1 MKHPMI
7 VAVSVMAVVAVILAG
22 SAATARAGTFDF
34 KNQVFGSPSSLA
46 VNVQSVD
53 TGTGRVVAN
62 GVDSQ
67 GPTTPF
73 TWDWGDGSAP
83 VSAWFPAQHVYSD
96 PTKNYIITVTSHY
109 SGGGT
114 DTAQVLGRF
123 AAPAISPIAIPS
135 DVAVTIPA
143 SDVTLASRMP
153 GYVPPATL
161 THFDDAHFG
170 VVPRS
175 TIEYVMGVGA
185 SIQQDL
191 ANQNVAPVNGGFQQV
206 VLRDSNLS
214 GGGMYSLW
222 YTTPVSFG
230 AAAAAMQGSIQY
242 SSFMHEMGHNVTLN
256 SPGAYYY
263 GGKIDGN
270 ANAIYSE
277 SMAQI
282 FQHATAYEM
291 INHADAYGLGE
302 DLVLDLANSATSS
315 MKVVRSAYDDYVAGG
330 RLFASWNDPTTPQDE
345 TFGTFMTIAYKFFE
359 HAENS
364 GQGYRDPLKRTMELL
379 QLFDEDLEGRYDQH
393 NNNAEA
399 DSFRATL
406 MVAALSYGFSS
417 DLRGE
422 FEALNFPIDDAAYG
436 ELMAAVPEPATMAL
450 LAAGGIATLLRRRRS
465 SKK

>member
-1 MKHPMI
+1 MKAQPFRT
-7 VAVSVMAVVAVILAG
+7 VALLAVLAG

-34 KNQVFGSPSSLA
+34 KSQLFGSPSSLA

-53 TGTGRVVAN
+53 TGTGLVVAN
-62 GVDSQ
+62 GGDSQ

-83 VSAWFPAQHVYSD
+83 VSGWFPAQHVYSD

-123 AAPAISPIAIPS
+123 VAPAIAPIAIPS

-175 TIEYVMGVGA
+175 TVEYVLSVGA
-185 SIQQDL
+185 SIQRDL

-206 VLRDSNLS
+206 VLRDSSLS

-222 YTTPVSFG
+222 YTNPVSFG

-302 DLVLDLANSATSS
+302 DLVLDLTNSATSS
-315 MKVVRSAYDDYVAGG
+315 MKVVRGAYNDYVAHGCP
-330 RLFASWNDPTTPQDE
+330 FASWNDPTTPQDE
-345 TFGTFMTIAYKFFE
+345 TFGTFMTTAYKFFE

-379 QLFDEDLEGRYDQH
+379 QLFDEDLEGRYDRLH
-393 NNNAEA
+393 DNVEA

-422 FEALNFPIDDAAYG
+422 FEDLNFPIDNEAYG
-436 ELMAAVPEPATMAL
+436 ELMAAVPEPATMVL
-450 LAAGGIATLLRRRRS
+450 LAAGGIATLLRRRRRTA
-465 SKK
+465 

>member
-1 MKHPMI
+1 MNAQPFRTLALL
-7 VAVSVMAVVAVILAG
+7 AVLVG

-34 KNQVFGSPSSLA
+34 KNQLFGSPSTLA

-62 GVDSQ
+62 GGDSQ
-67 GPTTPF
+67 CPSTPF

-83 VSAWFPAQHVYSD
+83 VSAWFPAQHDYSD

-123 AAPAISPIAIPS
+123 VAPAIAPIAIPS
-135 DVAVTIPA
+135 AMTVTIPS

-153 GYVPPATL
+153 GYAPPATL
-161 THFDDAHFG
+161 THFDDAHFD

-175 TIEYVMGVGA
+175 AVEYVLGVAA
-185 SIQQDL
+185 SIQRDL
-191 ANQNVAPVNGGFQQV
+191 ANGNVADVGGGFQQV
-206 VLRDSNLS
+206 VLRDSSLS

-222 YTTPVSFG
+222 YTDPVSFG

-242 SSFMHEMGHNVTLN
+242 SSFLHEMGHNVTLN
-256 SPGAYYY
+256 SPDAYYY

-282 FQHATAYEM
+282 FQHATAYEI
-291 INHADAYGLGE
+291 INHAEDYGLGE

-315 MKVVRSAYDDYVAGG
+315 MKVVRSAYDAHVTADCP
-330 RLFASWNDPTTPQDE
+330 FASWNDPATPPDE

-379 QLFDEDLEGRYDQH
+379 QVFDEDLEDRYDRLH
-393 NNNAEA
+393 
-399 DSFRATL
+399 DTVDGDTFRATL

-417 DLRGE
+417 DLRSE
-422 FEALNFPIDDAAYG
+422 FEDLNFPIDDGTYD

-450 LAAGGIATLLRRRRS
+450 MALGGIGMLVSRKRS
-465 SKK
+465 K

>member
-1 MKHPMI
+1 MNAQPFRTLALL
-7 VAVSVMAVVAVILAG
+7 AVLAG

-34 KNQVFGSPSSLA
+34 KSQLFGSPSSLA
-46 VNVQSVD
+46 VNVESVD
-53 TGTGRVVAN
+53 TGNGQVVAN
-62 GVDSQ
+62 GGDSQ

-96 PTKNYIITVTSHY
+96 RTKNYIITVTSHY

-114 DTAQVLGRF
+114 DTVQVLGRF
-123 AAPAISPIAIPS
+123 AAPAIAPIAIPS
-135 DVAVTIPA
+135 DVAVTIPT

-153 GYVPPATL
+153 GYAPPATL
-161 THFDDAHFG
+161 THFDDGHFG

-175 TIEYVMGVGA
+175 TVEYVLSVGA
-185 SIQQDL
+185 SIQRDL

-206 VLRDSNLS
+206 VLRDSSLS

-222 YTTPVSFG
+222 YTNPVSFG

-291 INHADAYGLGE
+291 INHAETYGLGE

-315 MKVVRSAYDDYVAGG
+315 MKVVRGAYNDYVADDCP
-330 RLFASWNDPTTPQDE
+330 FASWNDPNTPQDE

-379 QLFDEDLEGRYDQH
+379 QLFDEDLEGRYDRLH
-393 NNNAEA
+393 DNVEA

-422 FEALNFPIDDAAYG
+422 FENLNFPIDDGAYG
-436 ELMAAVPEPATMAL
+436 ELMAAVPEPATMTL
-450 LAAGGIATLLRRRRS
+450 LAVGGVMALMRRKR
-465 SKK
+465 KA